1 VQAFRLYEVAKNFTV
16 APFYVAYFSLCA
28 KQSPTAASP
37 CREVQEAWDSL
48 AS

>member
-28 KQSPTAASP
+28 NK
-37 CREVQEAWDSL
+37 L
-48 AS
+48 AGSDA